1 MIFIMVEGEFKMTRK
16 NQFWKGML
24 IGAIAGGA
32 ISLLDKQ
39 TREAMKENVQKTSSK
54 VAYIV
59 RNPGEISEKVK
70 GTAAKIKTTF
80 DQVSEDI
87 SYITDKVEEL
97 KELTPQV
104 TDILKETK
112 DTFTENENTNLIEEV
127 LGDEEKII

>member
-1 MIFIMVEGEFKMTRK
+1 MTRK

-24 IGAIAGGA
+24 LGALAGGA
-32 ISLLDKQ
+32 ISLLDKP
-39 TREAMKENVQKTSSK
+39 TREAMKENVQKTSGK

-59 RNPGEISEKVK
+59 RNPGEIADKVK

-80 DQVSEDI
+80 EQVSEDI

-104 TDILKETK
+104 TNILKESK
-112 DTFTENENTNLIEEV
+112 EAFTDSEEADHIDEV
-127 LGDEEKII
+127 LGEGVKIK

>member
-1 MIFIMVEGEFKMTRK
+1 MTRK